1 MANHNPQLAAL
12 KSLTE
17 RIPGDGPTSQKV
29 KNALERI
36 ARETELVA
44 NFKADPMKSD
54 LANTMLQN
62 QERAH
67 LRDAIEKVRSEL
79 GALTAAFESEQAAS
93 RAAKAQLVK
102 GEFDVETRS
111 LLRSLTPEQRMETI
125 NTAFKTGD
133 TKTLAA
139 VLTAPANLSGLT
151 AGQHSHFTQSW
162 LDHAAPRD
170 AEFLPELQNVIGTS
184 LGVAAGFTKP
194 IGGAAIPPVAAPI
207 ATA

>member
-1 MANHNPQLAAL
+1 MATHNPQLAAL
-12 KSLTE
+12 KALVE

-36 ARETELVA
+36 ARETETVA
-44 NFKADPMKSD
+44 NFKPDPMKSD

-62 QERAH
+62 QEKSH
-67 LRDAIEKVRSEL
+67 LRDLVEKTRGEL

-111 LLRSLTPEQRMETI
+111 LLRSLAPEQRMETI

-162 LDHAAPRD
+162 LDHAAPHDRD
-170 AEFLPELQNVIGTS
+170 FLPELNSCIQTS
-184 LGVAAGFTKP
+184 LGVAAGFAKP
-194 IGGAAIPPVAAPI
+194 IGGAAIPPVAATT